1 MIREICATGVI
12 NAKGGLQMFMGEV
25 NAFFAKHKGERVFVR
40 FAVAPKATS
49 QAMMGY
55 YYHYVVPTIRKALW
69 ETGDRKTEGQTEMFL
84 REMSPICYAED
95 WNIEKAEKTISV
107 QYNARL
113 REIRE
118 LDNTEL
124 MEHID
129 TIRQFAAEDL
139 NTFID
144 DPRTL

>member
-12 NAKGGLQMFMGEV
+12 NANGGLQMFMGEV

-49 QAMMGY
+49 KAMMGY

-69 ETGDRKTEGQTEMFL
+69 ETGDRKTEQQVERFL
-84 REMSPICYAED
+84 REMSPTCCD
-95 WNIEKAEKTISV
+95 DNPCIENGDII
-107 QYNARL
+107 YHPRL